1 VIAARHYDPTRGPS
15 LREFQRYKKQQECV
29 RQRDQ
34 ETIRQLRAQLD
45 QQYGQIQIGDRDVV
59 KKATLINEL
68 PAPAIEHKEET
79 TKHPQQCS
87 TPSQTALQSTQQRQQ
102 PTILSATE
110 EVEIARLMVD
120 DGKEQQQRQQQS
132 SDEEEQKTTKKRKIE
147 G

>member
-29 RQRDQ
+29 R
-34 ETIRQLRAQLD
+34 
-45 QQYGQIQIGDRDVV
+45 QIGDRDVV